1 MKTKERLS
9 RLGKPSH
16 KPDSLCRGLHIGIN
30 RKTSETFLS
39 FAVIFWLFIVSGLQ
53 ARSSSVHVKVISSS
67 GSPVENATVKM
78 IVSDSPAY
86 HGTTRPNRELYF
98 RHTGNGEYQ
107 PTEVF
112 ILDYSHDTELHVAA
126 PDHETVKRW
135 LLRRTGIID
144 VLLWHNNYYSRCEI
158 VSEDRNRSF
167 FSWNRNPWDE
177 CEVDHSR
184 LIETFGMDE
193 INILNSRT
201 SHLFNTN
208 IYKYAPQISN
218 DFNNFAPRYLAY
230 KTIIE
235 QLLTGTSISMASVNN
250 GEFVSWLQ
258 EEINAN
264 RQISDHEFLIRGAQ
278 FISNF
283 SDIFTELNMAFSMA
297 GYTFELT
304 RAYREGYLS
313 GIMMFIAYQGAASDI
328 FARLESLSAK
338 SWISGDEAFRLALH
352 DVKNDFERRKYD
364 DQEKLARAAAADEA
378 GSVLGDILFSVAVRQ
393 ILSAAGTTAYSLVTG
408 NATSALIA
416 GSIKTI
422 SAYVVYN
429 FIQSVQRTGQQRA
442 LLSAIAQIDRTM
454 MSHVP
459 DRFPP
464 AALRTEQFSESTQ
477 LDYMLRLQ
485 LGLLFNE
492 ARSALFSGE
501 FKTWIG
507 YQFQYSH
514 MESRNQNQAYELK
527 MAQVSIE
534 KASKAQNDLENLI
547 TYLSEFDVNNDFNV
561 HEVMGRYRMK
571 DENHPGV
578 YEATLDLNLLENG
591 NVEIHG
597 WAFWSSNPEPRF
609 GPNMGE
615 FYAVEK
621 LGRFNEIENSLGC
634 KLSIEFLN
642 DRMIVHQF
650 NHGSDGSC
658 GGHNVSF
665 TGEYFLE

>member
-1 MKTKERLS
+1 MITIERLPKS
-9 RLGKPSH
+9 ARPSQ
-16 KPDSLCRGLHIGIN
+16 KTGSLCRRLNIGIN
-30 RKTSETFLS
+30 RKASEVFLS
-39 FAVIFWLFIVSGLQ
+39 FAFIFWLFMVSGLQ
-53 ARSSSVHVKVISSS
+53 ARPSPVHVKVISSS

-78 IVSDSPAY
+78 IIRDNPAY
-86 HGTTRPNRELYF
+86 HGTTRPDREVYF

-107 PTEVF
+107 PTELI

-126 PDHETVKRW
+126 PDHESVTQW
-135 LLRRTGIID
+135 LLRRSGVIE
-144 VLLWHNNYYSRCEI
+144 VRLWHNDYYSRCER
-158 VSEDRNRSF
+158 VPEERNRSF
-167 FSWNRNPWDE
+167 FSWNRNPWVD
-177 CEVDHSR
+177 CEVDAER
-184 LIETFGMDE
+184 LIESFGMDE
-193 INILNSRT
+193 IHILNSRT
-201 SHLFNTN
+201 PHLFNTSV
-208 IYKYAPQISN
+208 YKYAPQISN

-264 RQISDHEFLIRGAQ
+264 RQISDREFLIKGAQ

-283 SDIFTELNMAFSMA
+283 SDIFTELNMAFSMI
-297 GYTFELT
+297 GYSFDLT

-313 GIMMFIAYQGAASDI
+313 GIMMYIAYQGAAADI
-328 FARLESLSAK
+328 FARLENLSANC
-338 SWISGDEAFRLALH
+338 WISGDEAFRLALA
-352 DVKNDFERRKYD
+352 DVKNDFERRRMD
-364 DQEKLARAAAADEA
+364 DQQKLARAAAADEA
-378 GSVLGDILFSVAVRQ
+378 GAVLGDILFSVAVRQ

-408 NATSALIA
+408 NASSALIA

-442 LLSAIAQIDRTM
+442 LLSAIVQIDRTM
-454 MSHVP
+454 MNHVP
-459 DRFPP
+459 DHFPP
-464 AALRTEQFSESTQ
+464 ATFRTEQLTESDQ

-507 YQFQYSH
+507 YQFQYSQ
-514 MESRNQNQAYELK
+514 MVSRNQNQAYELK

-534 KASKAQNDLENLI
+534 KATEAQNALENLL
-547 TYLSEFDVNNDFNV
+547 TYLSESGVNDDFDLR
-561 HEVMGRYRMK
+561 EVMGRYRMK
-571 DENHPGV
+571 DENHPGI
-578 YEATLDLNLLENG
+578 YEANLNLRLLENG

-615 FYAVEK
+615 FYTVEQ
-621 LGRFNEIENSLGC
+621 LGRFNELENSLGC
-634 KLSIEFLN
+634 KLSIEFLD
-642 DRMIVHQF
+642 DRMVVRQY
-650 NHGSDGSC
+650 NHGNDGSC